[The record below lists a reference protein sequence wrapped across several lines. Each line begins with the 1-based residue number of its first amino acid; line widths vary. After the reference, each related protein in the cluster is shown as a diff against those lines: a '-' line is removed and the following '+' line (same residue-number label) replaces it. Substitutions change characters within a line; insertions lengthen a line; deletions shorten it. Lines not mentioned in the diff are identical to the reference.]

1 MPDLNEYIWI
11 EDAVKDYNRSR
22 TWLDQQIK
30 AGKLTY
36 AQFQGDRRIY
46 LKRAELNDMLGKPII
61 EERKSDEGAS

>member
-11 EDAVKDYNRSR
+11 EDAVRDYKRSR

-30 AGKLTY
+30 AGRLTY
-36 AQFQGDRRIY
+36 AQFEGDRRIY
-46 LKRAELNDMLGKPII
+46 LKRSELNAMLGKPII